1 MSRKRKI
8 TNRRS
13 SAKPRSGLGAIGT
26 GELSPMTVKDCAE
39 MLEGEELR
47 AVLIQVLCMQK
58 QMLEHIATTIL
69 SEDLISI
76 LVKDLYELAK
86 AVLQLPEEAL
96 AYLRT
101 FLTDGV
107 ELKSAL
113 EMAIKLAAQDSNE
126 DRELLLSKV
135 LSVSQV

>member
-1 MSRKRKI
+1 MSTKRKKTKKTI
-8 TNRRS
+8 P
-13 SAKPRSGLGAIGT
+13 AKPKSGLGAIGT
-26 GELSPMTVKDCAE
+26 GELSPMTIKDCAE

-47 AVLIQVLCMQK
+47 AVLIQVLCSQK
-58 QMLEHIATTIL
+58 QMLDHIATTIL

-76 LVKDLYELAK
+76 LVKDLYQLAK
-86 AVLQLPEEAL
+86 AVLLLPDEAL

-113 EMAIKLAAQDSNE
+113 EMAIKLADQDSNE

-135 LSVSQV
+135 LSVSKV

>member
-1 MSRKRKI
+1 MSRKRKKTKKTI
-8 TNRRS
+8 P
-13 SAKPRSGLGAIGT
+13 AIPKSGLGAIGT
-26 GELSPMTVKDCAE
+26 GEISPMTVKDCAE

-47 AVLIQVLCMQK
+47 AVLIQVLCTQK
-58 QMLEHIATTIL
+58 QFLDYVATTSL

-76 LVKDLYELAK
+76 LVQDLYKLAK

-113 EMAIKLAAQDSNE
+113 EMAINLADQDSNE

-135 LSVSQV
+135 LSASQV